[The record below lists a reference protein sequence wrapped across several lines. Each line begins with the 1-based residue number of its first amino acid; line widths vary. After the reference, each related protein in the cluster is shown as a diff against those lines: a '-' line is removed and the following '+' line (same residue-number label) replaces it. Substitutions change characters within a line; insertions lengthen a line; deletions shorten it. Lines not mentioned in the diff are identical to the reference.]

1 MATTIAPQV
10 EGWMQLSGGRIPE
23 KRRSKNSTEVLM
35 AITWLTSAY
44 HCGQFTEAGRAT
56 HNNVMVDKLLE
67 DSGLE
72 RYQSPLL
79 CKDSNNQI
87 EGVERLSLLCPV
99 NDVWQGVVQ
108 HSVNGSL
115 VVCHGVGGTPPE
127 G

>member
-1 MATTIAPQV
+1 
-10 EGWMQLSGGRIPE
+10 MQLSGGRIPA
-23 KRRSKNSTEVLM
+23 KRRSRNSTDFLM

-44 HCGQFTEAGRAT
+44 HCGQFTKAGRAT
-56 HNNVMVDKLLE
+56 HNDVIVDKLLE

-72 RYQSPLL
+72 RDQSPLL
-79 CKDSNNQI
+79 GKDSDNQI
-87 EGVERLSLLCPV
+87 EGVENLALLCPV

-115 VVCHGVGGTPPE
+115 VISHGVRGTPPE